1 MFARRLRSSLRINT
15 AMDDACFYLPL
26 LATVVLVA
34 IERAIFIHNTH
45 SQKRKKTTMYYIDG
59 TVDSIEIAMN
69 DNLHLHFTL
78 LPSSE
83 FLKTVEE
90 GKQMA
95 MFIGQTKQTDEK
107 KKEVKSPIRALLV
120 DMVKNANGKGTL
132 RFLMPRKCAIFPGL
146 LLEAKNNRNII
157 RVLAK
162 SNEQMSE
169 ELCID
174 FEEPVSITIL

>member
-1 MFARRLRSSLRINT
+1 
-15 AMDDACFYLPL
+15 
-26 LATVVLVA
+26 
-34 IERAIFIHNTH
+34 
-45 SQKRKKTTMYYIDG
+45 MYYIDG

-90 GKQMA
+90 GKQKA
-95 MFIGQTKQTDEK
+95 LFIGQTEEEKKAKQPDEK
-107 KKEVKSPIRALLV
+107 KTKEVDNPIQALLV
-120 DMVKNANGKGTL
+120 DMVENASGRGTL
-132 RFLMPRKCAIFPGL
+132 RFLLPPMNAIFCGL

-162 SNEQMSE
+162 SKEQMPEGLS
-169 ELCID
+169 ID
-174 FEEPVSITIL
+174 FDAPVSITIL